1 MTEENVI
8 HARDMSEM
16 VGIFPD
22 LLTTIQLDPHIRQR
36 AASLH
41 TKGISG
47 ICLIGMG
54 GSSITGEIS
63 KGLLATKASVTIIT
77 SRDYH
82 LPAAVNKGW
91 VVIAVSYSGNTEET
105 LSALKEARHREC
117 IIFGITTGGELER
130 LLKTDELQKIPAGL
144 QPRAALP
151 LMFSVIYPLLTELVD
166 PHELDMPTL
175 SRELSALREQW
186 SKDPVNS
193 PHRIARLIMNTI
205 PLFIGGQHLAAIAY
219 RAKCQINENAKAP
232 AMSVELPEMDHN
244 EIEAC
249 GEYASMGIRPIFL
262 RSGFEDER
270 IKKRVEATR
279 AVFQEA
285 GVEPLEIPPM
295 GSSRVME
302 ALATALFVDEIS
314 LEYANLREV
323 DSVGVLRIKKLK
335 EILSRE

>member
-1 MTEENVI
+1 MTKENKI
-8 HARDMSEM
+8 NTRGMSEM
-16 VGIFPD
+16 IRIFPD
-22 LLTTIQLDPHIRQR
+22 LLTTVQLDPQIKQR
-36 AASLH
+36 AASVH
-41 TKGISG
+41 AKGISG

-54 GSSITGEIS
+54 GSSISGEIC
-63 KGLLATKASVTIIT
+63 KGLLASESPITIIT

-82 LPAAVNKGW
+82 LPAVVDKGW

-105 LSALKEARHREC
+105 LSAFKEARRRGSK
-117 IIFGITTGGELER
+117 IFGITTGGELER
-130 LLKTDELQKIPAGL
+130 LLKINELQKIPSGL

-151 LMFSVIYPLLTELVD
+151 LMFSVIYPLLSELVH
-166 PHELDMPTL
+166 PHKLDLPTL
-175 SRELSALREQW
+175 SRELSELREQW
-186 SKDPVNS
+186 YTDPINS
-193 PHRIARLIMNTI
+193 PHEIAQRIMDKI

-249 GEYASMGIRPIFL
+249 GEYASMGIKPIFL
-262 RSGFEDER
+262 RSKFEGAR

-285 GVEPLEIPPM
+285 GVEPLEIPSM

-302 ALATALFVDEIS
+302 ALATALFVDEVS

-323 DSVGVLRIKKLK
+323 DPVGVLRIKKLK
-335 EILSRE
+335 DILSRE